1 MRLAVFAD
9 IHANFEALQAVVA
22 DFKDQQID
30 RYICLGDL
38 IGYGANPNECI
49 ELVRSLPNVIV
60 LLGNHDAAAT
70 WGTTPFGMSKAAQQ
84 VIFWSMEILTEKSL
98 SFIKTL
104 EATRVMGDM
113 IFSHA
118 NPYNPKA
125 WRYVNSRKYAA
136 RTFSQTGERLVF
148 IGHTHRPMVITR
160 KNFFQMSFEEPDPST
175 IYTVTAKNRQIYNCG
190 SVGQPRDG
198 QPLACYLIYDTRS
211 QQLTYR
217 RIAYDHQK
225 SAAKIL
231 DAGLPAYLANRLA
244 KGR

>member
-9 IHANFEALQAVVA
+9 IHANLEALQAVVK
-22 DFKDQQID
+22 DFQDQQVD

-49 ELVRSLPNVIV
+49 DLIRSLPNVIV
-60 LLGNHDAAAT
+60 VLGNHDAAVT
-70 WGTTPFGMSKAAQQ
+70 WETTPYGMSKSAQQ
-84 VIFWSMEILTEKSL
+84 AIFWSMETLTEKNL
-98 SFIKTL
+98 SFIKNL
-104 EATRVMGDM
+104 EPTRVMGNM

-136 RTFSQTGERLVF
+136 RTFAGTTQQLVF
-148 IGHTHRPMVITR
+148 IGHTHKPMVITR
-160 KNFFQMSFEEPDPST
+160 KNFFQMSFEKPDSAM
-175 IYTVTAKNRQIYNCG
+175 IYTTTSRSRQIYNCG

-198 QPLACYLIYDTRS
+198 YPLACYLIYDTRL

-217 RIAYDHQK
+217 RVPFDHQ
-225 SAAKIL
+225 SAAAKIL
-231 DAGLPAYLANRLA
+231 AAGLPSHLANRLA
-244 KGR
+244 TGR